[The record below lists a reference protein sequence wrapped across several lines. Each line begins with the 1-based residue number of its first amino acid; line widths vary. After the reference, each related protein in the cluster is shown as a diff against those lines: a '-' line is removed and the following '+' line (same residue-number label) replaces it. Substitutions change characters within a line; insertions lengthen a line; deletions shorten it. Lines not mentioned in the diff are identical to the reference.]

1 MAYSNTL
8 DFYLLFVPLLAYEVR
23 KKVIHILGAGCTILL
38 ILFAYPANAQFKVKG
53 TVYDSSRLYPVQS
66 VTVVSTGGKGT
77 FTDARGDYEIE
88 VGEKD
93 SIWFSFLGKPTVKF
107 PVLKMTDP
115 LHFDISIQIN
125 IMVLKGVTVSPR
137 NYRLDSIQNRRDYAK
152 IFNYEK
158 PKLKATT
165 SGPANEVGVGFD
177 LDEIIR
183 MFQFRRNKNMMAFQ
197 QRLLQQEE
205 DKFVDH
211 RFNKQVVRRLTNLNG
226 EALDSFM
233 IMYRPPYEFAL
244 VTSDYDFQSYIK
256 KCYEQFKSLEA
267 K

>member
-1 MAYSNTL
+1 
-8 DFYLLFVPLLAYEVR
+8 VR
-23 KKVIHILGAGCTILL
+23 KKFIYILCAGCTILL
-38 ILFAYPANAQFKVKG
+38 VLPAYQANAQFKVKG

-183 MFQFRRNKNMMAFQ
+183 MFQFRRNKNMLQFQ
-197 QRLLQQEE
+197 QRLVQQEQ
-205 DKFVDH
+205 DKFIDH
-211 RFNKQVVRRLTNLNG
+211 RFNKQLVRRLTNLTG

-233 IMYRPPYEFAL
+233 VMYRPTYEFSIL
-244 VTSDYDFQSYIK
+244 TSDYDFQSYIK
-256 KCYEQFKSLEA
+256 KCYEQFKPPEA
-267 K
+267 KKEKSF

>member
-1 MAYSNTL
+1 ML
-8 DFYLLFVPLLAYEVR
+8 LLFA
-23 KKVIHILGAGCTILL
+23 K
-38 ILFAYPANAQFKVKG
+38 YPANAQFKVKG

-77 FTDARGDYEIE
+77 FTDANGDYDIE

-93 SIWFSFLGKPTVKF
+93 SIWFSYLGKPTVKF

-152 IFNYEK
+152 IFDYEK
-158 PKLKATT
+158 PRLKTTT
-165 SGPANEVGVGFD
+165 SGPATEVGVGFD

-183 MFQFRRNKNMMAFQ
+183 MFRFRKNKNMLQFQ
-197 QRLLQQEE
+197 QRLILQEQ
-205 DKFVDH
+205 DKFIDH
-211 RFNKQVVRRLTNLNG
+211 RFNKQLVRRLTNLTG
-226 EALDSFM
+226 ADLDSFM
-233 IMYRPPYEFAL
+233 IIYRPSYEFTL
-244 VTSDYDFQSYIK
+244 LTSDYDFQSYIK
-256 KCYEQFKSLEA
+256 KCYEQFKSFEG
-267 K
+267 KKEKSF

>member
-1 MAYSNTL
+1 M
-8 DFYLLFVPLLAYEVR
+8 R
-23 KKVIHILGAGCTILL
+23 KKFIYILCAGCTILL
-38 ILFAYPANAQFKVKG
+38 ILLAHPANAQFKVKG

-77 FTDARGDYEIE
+77 FTDANGDYEIE
-88 VGEKD
+88 VSERD

-115 LHFDISIQIN
+115 LHFDISIQVN

-158 PKLKATT
+158 PRLRTTT

-183 MFQFRRNKNMMAFQ
+183 MFQFRKNKNMLQFQ
-197 QRLLQQEE
+197 QRLVQQEQ
-205 DKFVDH
+205 DKFIDH
-211 RFNKQVVRRLTNLNG
+211 RFNKQVVRRLTNLTG

-233 IMYRPPYEFAL
+233 VMYRPTYEFTL
-244 VTSDYDFQSYIK
+244 LTSDYDFQSYIK
-256 KCYEQFKSLEA
+256 KCYEQFKSFEA
-267 K
+267 KKEKSF

>member
-1 MAYSNTL
+1 MSSY
-8 DFYLLFVPLLAYEVR
+8 FLLCFA
-23 KKVIHILGAGCTILL
+23 VISTALSAT
-38 ILFAYPANAQFKVKG
+38 AQFKVKG

-77 FTDARGDYEIE
+77 FTDANGDYEIE
-88 VGEKD
+88 VAEKD

-125 IMVLKGVTVSPR
+125 VMVLKGVTVSPR

-158 PKLKATT
+158 PNLRTT
-165 SGPANEVGVGFD
+165 VGTANEVGVGFD

-183 MFQFRRNKNMMAFQ
+183 MFQFRRNKNMFKFQ
-197 QRLLQQEE
+197 QRLIQQEQ

-211 RFNKQVVRRLTNLNG
+211 RFNKQLVRRLTNLTG

-233 IMYRPPYEFAL
+233 VMYRPTYEFAML
-244 VTSDYDFQSYIK
+244 TSDYDFQSYIK
-256 KCYEQFKSLEA
+256 KCYEQFKP
-267 K
+267 